1 MIVDAL
7 KNFDKYLNINP
18 DFKKVSDFIKE
29 NNLLDMQTGR
39 HEIDSDKIYVN
50 IDEYS
55 TKTDSIPEA
64 HRNYIDI
71 QIVLKGHEKIGYA
84 PLKDALST
92 KVEYNPEK
100 DIEFIKANCDFIKA
114 NPDKFFIFTPD
125 DIHQPCITDGDVSEI
140 KKAVFKVKILDR

>member
-1 MIVDAL
+1 MIVDDL

-18 DFKKVSDFIKE
+18 DFKKVSDFIKD

-71 QIVLKGHEKIGYA
+71 QM
-84 PLKDALST
+84 S
-92 KVEYNPEK
+92 
-100 DIEFIKANCDFIKA
+100 DI
-114 NPDKFFIFTPD
+114 
-125 DIHQPCITDGDVSEI
+125 
-140 KKAVFKVKILDR
+140 